1 MSGIIFLSCLFVIS
15 VSYLKCTF
23 LVGKPVDIHVCILL
37 ASTLNISVPTT
48 VVDACGKQNK
58 IKWSSLT
65 STVDFPI
72 YKGSPDAE
80 WFLGYFV
87 SLNSMALNVREH
99 KNGDHHG
106 LR

>member
-1 MSGIIFLSCLFVIS
+1 M
-15 VSYLKCTF
+15 
-23 LVGKPVDIHVCILL
+23 
-37 ASTLNISVPTT
+37 
-48 VVDACGKQNK
+48 
-58 IKWSSLT
+58 
-65 STVDFPI
+65 DFPI

-80 WFLGYFV
+80 WLLGYFV